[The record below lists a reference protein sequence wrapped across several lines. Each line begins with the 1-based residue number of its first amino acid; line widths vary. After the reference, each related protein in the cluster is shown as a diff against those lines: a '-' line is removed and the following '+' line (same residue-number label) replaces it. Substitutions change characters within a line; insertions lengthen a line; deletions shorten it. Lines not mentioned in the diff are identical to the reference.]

1 MADIALDSHPE
12 FLPDYL
18 ADWAR
23 YSTATPAEYQ
33 AREDY
38 AKREIKRMIDA
49 GVAPLYAAL
58 SAPLADQQDAGV
70 RALAALGHSSVTVRL
85 REGVEPHPADPQ
97 GRILKGEDKGKLRAK
112 IGNLPFASTAQ
123 RAEASARGQDMYA
136 TVDVGREPVSLSLAA
151 AVLVWRQW
159 GYRYRAEE
167 ERAGRSQW
175 LVLQVRPDGKP
186 FGVAPQPDK
195 TTQGRR

>member
-23 YSTATPAEYQ
+23 YPTATPAQYQ
-33 AREDY
+33 AREEY
-38 AKREIKRMIDA
+38 AKREINRMIA
-49 GVAPLYAAL
+49 LGVAPLYAAL

-70 RALAALGHSSVTVRL
+70 RALIALGHSSVTLRL
-85 REGVEPHPADPQ
+85 REGVDPHPADPQ
-97 GRILKGEDKGKLRAK
+97 GRILRGEDKGKLRAK
-112 IGNLPFASTAQ
+112 VGNLTFATTAE
-123 RAEASARGQDMYA
+123 RAEASQRGRNLYR
-136 TVDVGREPVSLSLAA
+136 TVDVGRDPMSFSLAD

-159 GYRYRAEE
+159 GYRYRVDE
-167 ERAGRSQW
+167 ERAGHSQW

-186 FGVAPQPDK
+186 FGAVPQPDK
-195 TTQGRR
+195 TAQGRR